1 MQDDKFCNIST
12 RDFNFCWKKRV
23 KHKVQAIA
31 HLPMNEKTARASE
44 NAQAHAEGQEGRE
57 AITGK
62 GDFSIRGA
70 SAAGRELQHC
80 QDTHEIPQ
88 VPRAAEKH
96 GMLFPWHMDNLL
108 SCWHLLKIHG
118 VTALFLR
125 ASSIKDVSPHVW
137 NHGHTRYHL
146 SRESPIS
153 KSGRVISHHK

>member
-62 GDFSIRGA
+62 GGFSTRGA

-88 VPRAAEKH
+88 VPRAAEKQ
-96 GMLFPWHMDNLL
+96 GMLFPWHRDNLL
-108 SCWHLLKIHG
+108 SCWHVKNPRSNCL
-118 VTALFLR
+118 V
-125 ASSIKDVSPHVW
+125 SSSQFNKRCFSTCV
-137 NHGHTRYHL
+137 
-146 SRESPIS
+146 
-153 KSGRVISHHK
+153 KSWSHAVPP